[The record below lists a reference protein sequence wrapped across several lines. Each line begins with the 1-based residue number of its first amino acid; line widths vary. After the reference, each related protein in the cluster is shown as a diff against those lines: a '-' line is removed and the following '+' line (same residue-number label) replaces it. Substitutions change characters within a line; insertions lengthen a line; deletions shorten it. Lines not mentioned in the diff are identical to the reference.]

1 MRAGA
6 HTCAQVCLQLCCA
19 CGYASG
25 NGMNAKG
32 EGAKGRGVGWGER
45 KEKRAGGV
53 EGRSNCGYREEAS
66 PTHFS
71 SPKKPSPLSFCILSL
86 LLFPPCRSA
95 LSLPALLSPCC
106 CSACCRAV
114 IALPAIAV
122 FSLLTAC
129 CFAFTTCIAAL
140 LLLLRR
146 CFPRCFLA
154 VVHLLSDCSFFAC
167 EAGNQVVLYCHCW
180 VSRRCCCLLLGFP
193 T

>member
-1 MRAGA
+1 M
-6 HTCAQVCLQLCCA
+6 HTLVHKCA

-71 SPKKPSPLSFCILSL
+71 SSKKPSPLSFCILSL

-140 LLLLRR
+140 LFPTLFSGGCPSIERLFFFCCCFVLSLLL
-146 CFPRCFLA
+146 FA
-154 VVHLLSDCSFFAC
+154 V
-167 EAGNQVVLYCHCW
+167 
-180 VSRRCCCLLLGFP
+180 GFP
-193 T
+193 DVGK